1 MSIAPLFVSIA
12 LSTRGG
18 DIGNSVMRTP
28 TAWQNRIR
36 YRRISLISSYTP
48 KTSCTTRIAGDEPP
62 ELGIARDE
70 RDTPALNR
78 NFDFANRQAV
88 GVGSN
93 RFGWGTILFAYRV
106 IARVFVSG
114 S

>member
-1 MSIAPLFVSIA
+1 MAKSHSLPPDILDMF
-12 LSTRGG
+12 TR
-18 DIGNSVMRTP
+18 
-28 TAWQNRIR
+28 A
-36 YRRISLISSYTP
+36 

-62 ELGIARDE
+62 ELGIARYE
-70 RDTPALNR
+70 RDTPALHR